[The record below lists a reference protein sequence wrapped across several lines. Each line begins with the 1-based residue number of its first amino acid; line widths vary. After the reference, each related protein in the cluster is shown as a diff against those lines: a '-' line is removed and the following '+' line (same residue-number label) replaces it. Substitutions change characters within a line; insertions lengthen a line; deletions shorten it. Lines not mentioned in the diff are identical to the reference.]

1 MIVAERYAKALL
13 QLGLE
18 RNALK
23 ALDAD
28 VSILQD
34 TFTASRDLQLFIQSP
49 VISSQKKQNVFTALF
64 KEQLSAL
71 GLQFVLLVTRQR
83 RESFLPQIIQA
94 FSSLH
99 LKHQGIERVEVLT
112 AAALDDAARL
122 NLQKVIHATWGNA
135 TLMKERIQPDI
146 IGGFIIRQGDRQ
158 WDRSI
163 ARELKSI
170 RKQLMTKN

>member
-99 LKHQGIERVEVLT
+99 LKHQGIARVEVLT

>member
-28 VSILQD
+28 VTLLHD
-34 TFTASRDLQLFIQSP
+34 TLAASRDLQLFIQSP
-49 VISSQKKQNVFTALF
+49 VISSQKKQNVFIALF
-64 KEQLSAL
+64 KKQLSEL
-71 GLQFVLLVTRQR
+71 GLQFVLLVTQQR
-83 RESFLPQIIQA
+83 RESYLPQIIQA

-99 LKHQGIERVEVLT
+99 LKHQGIERIDVLT

-122 NLQKVIHATWGNA
+122 NLQKAIHAAWGNA
-135 TLMKERIQPDI
+135 VLMKERIQPDI

-158 WDRSI
+158 WDHSI

>member
-1 MIVAERYAKALL
+1 M
-13 QLGLE
+13 
-18 RNALK
+18 
-23 ALDAD
+23 
-28 VSILQD
+28 
-34 TFTASRDLQLFIQSP
+34 
-49 VISSQKKQNVFTALF
+49 
-64 KEQLSAL
+64 
-71 GLQFVLLVTRQR
+71 
-83 RESFLPQIIQA
+83 
-94 FSSLH
+94 
-99 LKHQGIERVEVLT
+99 LT

-158 WDRSI
+158 WDHSI

>member
-34 TFTASRDLQLFIQSP
+34 TFTSSRDLQLFIQSP

-158 WDRSI
+158 WDHSI

>member
-158 WDRSI
+158 WDHSI

>member
-1 MIVAERYAKALL
+1 L